1 MHLGFEHQRSLEIL
15 LQQYLKSAMLALS
28 SQHASPHLEIYPI
41 VILGSLESRRGLV
54 STARLIHSLQDK
66 SLFGLE
72 MCKSSL
78 ASSPLQPMH
87 GDTVNH
93 FYQSLPTDLNIYHT
107 YLATL
112 CEEDGQ
118 EGREPVGIGSQC
130 GVLEPVTT
138 RQKTCPHQVHERRG
152 LHIRHHKASFPIRLG

>member
-1 MHLGFEHQRSLEIL
+1 
-15 LQQYLKSAMLALS
+15 
-28 SQHASPHLEIYPI
+28 
-41 VILGSLESRRGLV
+41 
-54 STARLIHSLQDK
+54 
-66 SLFGLE
+66 
-72 MCKSSL
+72 
-78 ASSPLQPMH
+78 MH

-138 RQKTCPHQVHERRG
+138 RQKTCPHQVRLAMNDEVSIYAITKLVSRFGGLSLSAEDVRRDM
-152 LHIRHHKASFPIRLG
+152 